1 MLRGGATKKAFTY
14 GKRGRTNAVDHD
26 EPGSASEEDSDV
38 QSVAQPRLIPPSRSQ
53 KIGYAQQH
61 AAHKAVYTSPVKKHA
76 ARRDVP
82 LKQDVNLA
90 ISSPAR
96 ASRVSRQK
104 AKVHNPD
111 LLQPT
116 PRRVRVD
123 ISTRDDQGREVK
135 QERRTTTVADDHVRW
150 SPVKRTNTRPK
161 SEPSKAARDRVER
174 AAPPPSRASTSTSH
188 TSRNSLGARVRG
200 TRGPKVVD
208 VTTIDSS
215 DEEEDVV
222 AISSSSSSDFS
233 PIAPAVKRGARKNL
247 ITISSDESTPEPP
260 RHSQK
265 SISGLSVPR
274 KSEVSQATQRV
285 RLTGS
290 IPQRSWGNPLRHSTP
305 KRTPNT
311 SRPRQLTPT
320 IDRYSRS
327 SGNPR
332 LSKPPVPASPSYSEL
347 DLSLSQDI
355 TGLNISSSS
364 NYSALAAE
372 PITQPRHLLGLL
384 SECQQESPH
393 EFSAFVDAFP
403 TDVVVRQNTASPL
416 TLGGKKFTFR
426 KVGEASYS
434 EVFGIGSVVLKIIP
448 LQDESAKSSN
458 ASDCETPP
466 PSKAADVLKEIT
478 VTRAMAD
485 VCGDSFVR
493 LLKTYVVRG
502 RYPSRLLELWDEYDE
517 TYGSESVRPG
527 R

>member
-1 MLRGGATKKAFTY
+1 
-14 GKRGRTNAVDHD
+14 
-26 EPGSASEEDSDV
+26 V
-38 QSVAQPRLIPPSRSQ
+38 QSVARPRLIPPSRAQ
-53 KIGYAQQH
+53 KIGHAQQH
-61 AAHKAVYTSPVKKHA
+61 AARKAVYTSPVTKHA

-82 LKQDVNLA
+82 LKQDVRLA
-90 ISSPAR
+90 VSSPAR

-104 AKVHNPD
+104 AKVHNAD

-135 QERRTTTVADDHVRW
+135 QERRTTTVADDPVRW
-150 SPVKRTNTRPK
+150 SPVKKTNTRPK
-161 SEPSKAARDRVER
+161 SEPSKAARDRVGR
-174 AAPPPSRASTSTSH
+174 AAPPPPQASTSTSH
-188 TSRNSLGARVRG
+188 TSRNNVNARAPG
-200 TRGPKVVD
+200 THGPKVVD

-233 PIAPAVKRGARKNL
+233 PIAPAVKRGARKNP
-247 ITISSDESTPEPP
+247 ITISSDESIPEPP

-265 SISGLSVPR
+265 SIGGLSVPR

-290 IPQRSWGNPLRHSTP
+290 LPQRSLGNPLRHSTP

-355 TGLNISSSS
+355 AGLNISSSS
-364 NYSALAAE
+364 DYSALAAE
-372 PITQPRHLLGLL
+372 PITQPRHLRGLL

-403 TDVVVRQNTASPL
+403 TDVVVRQNTSSPL
-416 TLGGKKFTFR
+416 TLGGKKFAFR

-434 EVFGIGSVVLKIIP
+434 EVFGIGSIVLKIIP
-448 LQDESAKSSN
+448 LQDESAKSPN
-458 ASDCETPP
+458 ALDSETPP
-466 PSKAADVLKEIT
+466 PSKASDVLKEIT